1 MVADPEIESLGSWLE
16 QLIAESS
23 GKNGRGIVPV
33 DLEPQVE
40 ISNYGADRL
49 FVYFRK
55 SGASDKFVEI
65 LQSHNIPALTFQ
77 VDDLY
82 DLGAEFYRW
91 EIAIAVACGV
101 LQVNPFDQPDVQLAK
116 TITYKKL
123 DEFKK
128 KQKFEEKGLLW
139 EGKEGMVFG
148 QRIHHSSDEPRIY
161 LMHWSL
167 FLKKAKK
174 GDFIAINAFV
184 PRNPE
189 NVKELQKLR
198 KEILLRTKKATTLGF
213 GPRYLHST
221 GQLHKGGANIGV
233 FIEITHDA
241 KEDVNIPD
249 LGLPFSVLEKG
260 QALGELETL
269 QTLERRVIRINTNRK
284 PGSFLKK
291 GN

>member
-1 MVADPEIESLGSWLE
+1 
-16 QLIAESS
+16 
-23 GKNGRGIVPV
+23 
-33 DLEPQVE
+33 LEPQVD
-40 ISNYGADRL
+40 ISNYGSDRL

-55 SGASDKFVEI
+55 SGACDKFVES
-65 LQSHNIPALTFQ
+65 LRSHNIPALSFQ

-91 EIAIAVACGV
+91 EIAIAVACAV

-128 KQKFEEKGLLW
+128 KHKFEEKGLLW
-139 EGKEGMVFG
+139 EGKRGMVFG
-148 QRIHHSSDEPRIY
+148 QGFTVPRSTKDLSDAFE
-161 LMHWSL
+161 L

-189 NVKELQKLR
+189 TVKELQKLR

-221 GQLHKGGANIGV
+221 GQMHKGGANIGV
-233 FIEITHDA
+233 IIEITHDA

-269 QTLERRVIRINTNRK
+269 RTLERRVIRINTNRK
-284 PGSFLKK
+284 LGSLLKK
-291 GN
+291 R